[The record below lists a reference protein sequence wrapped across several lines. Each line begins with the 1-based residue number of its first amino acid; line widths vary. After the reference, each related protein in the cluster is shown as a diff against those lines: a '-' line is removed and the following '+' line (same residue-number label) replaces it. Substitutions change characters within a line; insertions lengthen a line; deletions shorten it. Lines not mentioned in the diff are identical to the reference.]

1 MAASGVNAF
10 FSTLQTPLLQA
21 ASALPRPFER
31 AQYSSVL
38 HAYRDHTCRR
48 GMVTVGT
55 LRRKRTTEKP
65 LRPLEGIRVIG
76 LEQYMSGPYC
86 TMLLA
91 DAGAEVIKIE
101 RPGSGDPRR
110 AIPPFAYRDG
120 HKKAFGYMAYN
131 RNKKS
136 LALNVQSDEGRAILC
151 KLAAVSDVVV
161 ENLRPGAMGKIG
173 LDYEGLRAHNA
184 RIIYAMI
191 SGFGRL
197 PGYQSGYTNRPAFD
211 IVAEAMSG
219 VMDLIGF
226 EDKPP
231 TFTLYGLADVYSGM
245 IAAYG
250 VLQALFMRER
260 TGDGQLVDVSL
271 TDNMLALNE
280 RMVALYSVTGKAPQR
295 GRLDHLWPRGAFK
308 CSDGYVAL
316 NVPDDTVWAR
326 LATAV
331 GRPDLVDDPRSA
343 DGTSRAANA
352 EFLQPV
358 IEEWMADKT
367 RQEVVETLN
376 AAGMPTGPVYTAKD
390 VFADPHFRTRGMLV
404 DIDDPEVGPY
414 TFARSTPHLSCAPEI
429 VKHPAPALG
438 QHTREIL
445 ETLLGYEPEEVERLA
460 ANQVVGVSYGP

>member
-1 MAASGVNAF
+1 
-10 FSTLQTPLLQA
+10 
-21 ASALPRPFER
+21 
-31 AQYSSVL
+31 
-38 HAYRDHTCRR
+38 
-48 GMVTVGT
+48 VTGET
-55 LRRKRTTEKP
+55 Q
-65 LRPLEGIRVIG
+65 RPLSGIRVIG

-101 RPGSGDPRR
+101 RPGKGDPRR
-110 AIPPFAYRDG
+110 SIPPFAKNKDAR
-120 HKKAFGYMAYN
+120 KAFGYMAYN

-136 LALNVQSDEGRAILC
+136 LALNVQSEQGQEIVRR
-151 KLAAVSDVVV
+151 LASVSDVVV
-161 ENLRPGAMGKIG
+161 ENLRPGSMSKIG
-173 LDYEGLRAHNA
+173 LDYQGLKSVNP
-184 RIIYAMI
+184 RIIYTMI

-197 PGYQSGYTNRPAFD
+197 EGYRSDYADRPAFD

-250 VLQALFMRER
+250 VVQALFMRER
-260 TGDGQLVDVSL
+260 TGEGQVVDVSL

-280 RMVALYSVTGKAPQR
+280 RMVALYSVTGKEPQR
-295 GRLDHLWPRGAFK
+295 GKLEHLWPRGAFRCK
-308 CSDGYVAL
+308 DGYVAL
-316 NVPDDTVWAR
+316 NVPDDIVWGR

-352 EFLQPV
+352 ELLQPI
-358 IEEWMADKT
+358 IESWMADKT
-367 RQEVVETLN
+367 RQEVVDTLN
-376 AAGMPTGPVYTAKD
+376 AAGMPAGPVYTARD

-404 DIDDPEVGPY
+404 DIDDPEVGTY
-414 TFARSTPHLSCAPEI
+414 TFARSTPHLSAAPEI
-429 VKHPAPALG
+429 VNDPSPALG

-445 ETLLGYEPEEVERLA
+445 EGVLGYSAEEVERLVA
-460 ANQVVGVSYGP
+460 DAVVGLAK